1 MKNLR
6 KKIDGNFKAKM
17 IETVHGVGYR
27 MKND

>member
-6 KKIDGNFKAKM
+6 KKLDGNFREKM

-27 MKND
+27 MKKD